1 MTHQDIE
8 LTFQFKT
15 HCKLCGRAWAIRAI
29 LLQPD
34 QTGYNLMV
42 KSMIKSLN
50 EESSECCDKEL
61 PKIGK
66 EWEIDYSF

>member
-1 MTHQDIE
+1 
-8 LTFQFKT
+8 
-15 HCKLCGRAWAIRAI
+15 
-29 LLQPD
+29 
-34 QTGYNLMV
+34 MV